1 MIRGGLKAGAPK
13 AAAARRVA
21 PLAKPA
27 GARLHPGASASRGL
41 FPHRQTAV
49 SAQKPSSLARMLER
63 LHTLDHP
70 TLVALAQRLG
80 RERGLFERVFNV
92 LQEGVLVVDADG
104 TIAYANAAARRLLG
118 FKSPDAGGATLWCL
132 APGLRPLL
140 EPALDAAASLT
151 REIELSYPEPR
162 AVRLYLVPFAAGD
175 SIPAANASVAEAGDE
190 ESSAG
195 PAVGAPR
202 RFAVVLTDIT
212 RDKLDTDQRI
222 ESERVASIVLLA
234 AGVAHELGNPLNSL
248 TIHLQVV
255 ERKLRKLR
263 GVDAKDAKALGDS
276 LRVCQEEVA
285 RLDGIITNFLQAIR
299 PRPPD
304 LADTRLADVLAEVLA
319 FQERELADRG
329 VTVEVESPAGLPV
342 VLADKDQVKQVFF
355 NLVKNAAEA
364 MGPGGRL
371 RIEASADEEH
381 VALAF
386 ADNGS
391 GIKPEDLA
399 RLFEPYHTTK
409 PGGHGLGMMVVQ
421 RIMRAHGGHIA
432 VESDPG
438 RGTKVTLQFPLK
450 QRRVKLLGG

>member
-1 MIRGGLKAGAPK
+1 
-13 AAAARRVA
+13 
-21 PLAKPA
+21 
-27 GARLHPGASASRGL
+27 
-41 FPHRQTAV
+41 
-49 SAQKPSSLARMLER
+49 MLER
-63 LHTLDHP
+63 LETLDKA
-70 TLVALAQRLG
+70 TLSSLAHRLG

-104 TIAYANAAARRLLG
+104 GIAYANSAAQRLLG
-118 FKSPDAGGATLWCL
+118 FKTPDAGGATLWRL

-140 EPALDAAASLT
+140 TPALDAATSLT

-162 AVRLYLVPFAAGD
+162 AVRLYLVPFAASSD
-175 SIPAANASVAEAGDE
+175 EAD
-190 ESSAG
+190 AG
-195 PAVGAPR
+195 GEAR

-263 GVDAKDAKALGDS
+263 GIDGKDAQALGDS

-285 RLDGIITNFLQAIR
+285 RLDGIIANFLQAIR

-304 LADTRLADVLAEVLA
+304 LSDTRLAQVLAEVLA

-329 VTVEVESPAGLPV
+329 VSVEVESPADLPV

-371 RIEASADEEH
+371 RITASADEDH
-381 VALAF
+381 VSLAF

-409 PGGHGLGMMVVQ
+409 PSGHGLGMMVVQ
-421 RIMRAHGGHIA
+421 RILRAHGGQIA
-432 VESDPG
+432 VESNPG
-438 RGTKVTLQFPLK
+438 KGTTVTVQFPLK

>member
-1 MIRGGLKAGAPK
+1 
-13 AAAARRVA
+13 
-21 PLAKPA
+21 
-27 GARLHPGASASRGL
+27 
-41 FPHRQTAV
+41 
-49 SAQKPSSLARMLER
+49 MLER
-63 LHTLDHP
+63 LDTLDHS
-70 TLVALAQRLG
+70 TLTALAQRFG
-80 RERGLFERVFNV
+80 RERGLFERVFDV

-104 TIAYANAAARRLLG
+104 AIAFANAAAQRLLG
-118 FKSPDAGGATLWCL
+118 FKGADVGVATLWRL

-140 EPALDAAASLT
+140 EPALDAATSLT
-151 REIELSYPEPR
+151 RELELSYPEPR
-162 AVRLYLVPFAAGD
+162 AVRLYLVPFVPGATL
-175 SIPAANASVAEAGDE
+175 
-190 ESSAG
+190 
-195 PAVGAPR
+195 GAPPSEAR

-222 ESERVASIVLLA
+222 ESERVGSIVLLA

-263 GVDAKDAKALGDS
+263 GVDPKDARALGDS

-285 RLDGIITNFLQAIR
+285 RLDGIIANFLQAIR

-304 LADTRLADVLAEVLA
+304 LADTRLGDVLAEVLA

-329 VTVEVESPAGLPV
+329 VSVEVESPAGLPV

-355 NLVKNAAEA
+355 NLIKNAAEA
-364 MGPGGRL
+364 MQPGGRL
-371 RIEASADEEH
+371 RIEARADEEH
-381 VALAF
+381 VSLAF

-421 RIMRAHGGHIA
+421 RILRAHGGQIM
-432 VESDPG
+432 VESNPG
-438 RGTKVTLQFPLK
+438 QGTTVTLLFPLK
-450 QRRVKLLGG
+450 QRRVRLLGR

>member
-1 MIRGGLKAGAPK
+1 
-13 AAAARRVA
+13 
-21 PLAKPA
+21 
-27 GARLHPGASASRGL
+27 
-41 FPHRQTAV
+41 
-49 SAQKPSSLARMLER
+49 MLER
-63 LHTLDHP
+63 LETLDKA
-70 TLVALAQRLG
+70 TLSSLAHRLG

-104 TIAYANAAARRLLG
+104 GIAYANAAAQRLLG
-118 FKSPDAGGATLWCL
+118 FKTPDAGGATLWRL

-140 EPALDAAASLT
+140 TPALDAATSLT

-162 AVRLYLVPFAAGD
+162 AVRLYLVPFAASSD
-175 SIPAANASVAEAGDE
+175 EAD
-190 ESSAG
+190 AG
-195 PAVGAPR
+195 GEAR

-263 GVDAKDAKALGDS
+263 GIDEKDAQALGDS

-285 RLDGIITNFLQAIR
+285 RLDGIIANFLQAIR
-299 PRPPD
+299 PRAPD
-304 LADTRLADVLAEVLA
+304 LSDTRLAQVLAEVLA

-329 VTVEVESPAGLPV
+329 VSVEVESPADLPV

-371 RIEASADEEH
+371 RITASADEEH
-381 VALAF
+381 VSLAF

-409 PGGHGLGMMVVQ
+409 PSGHGLGMMVVQ
-421 RIMRAHGGHIA
+421 RILRAHGGQIA
-432 VESDPG
+432 VESNPG
-438 RGTKVTLQFPLK
+438 KGTTVTVQFPLK

>member
-1 MIRGGLKAGAPK
+1 
-13 AAAARRVA
+13 
-21 PLAKPA
+21 
-27 GARLHPGASASRGL
+27 
-41 FPHRQTAV
+41 
-49 SAQKPSSLARMLER
+49 MLER
-63 LHTLDHP
+63 LHTLDRP

-92 LQEGVLVVDADG
+92 LQEGLLVLDADG
-104 TIAYANAAARRLLG
+104 AIAYANAAARRLLG
-118 FKSPDAGGATLWCL
+118 FGSADAGATLWRL

-140 EPALDAAASLT
+140 APALESASSLT

-162 AVRLYLVPFAAGD
+162 AVRLYLVPFSAGAGAPESFD
-175 SIPAANASVAEAGDE
+175 ADLADPATPAPGAEA
-190 ESSAG
+190 
-195 PAVGAPR
+195 R

-263 GVDAKDAKALGDS
+263 GVDPKDAKALGDS

-285 RLDGIITNFLQAIR
+285 RLDGIIANFLQAIR

-304 LADTRLADVLAEVLA
+304 LADTRLAEVLAEVLA

-329 VTVEVESPAGLPV
+329 VRVEVRSPADLPV

-355 NLVKNAAEA
+355 NLIKNAAEA
-364 MGPGGRL
+364 MQPGGRL
-371 RIEASADEEH
+371 RIEASSDEEH

-421 RIMRAHGGHIA
+421 RIMRAHGGQIA

-438 RGTKVTLQFPLK
+438 RGTTVTLQFPLK

>member
-1 MIRGGLKAGAPK
+1 V
-13 AAAARRVA
+13 AA
-21 PLAKPA
+21 K
-27 GARLHPGASASRGL
+27 
-41 FPHRQTAV
+41 
-49 SAQKPSSLARMLER
+49 KPSSLARMLER
-63 LHTLDHP
+63 LETLDRS
-70 TLVALAQRLG
+70 TLATLAERLG
-80 RERGLFERVFNV
+80 RERGLFERVFHV

-104 TIAYANAAARRLLG
+104 AIAYANHAAQRLLG
-118 FKSPDAGGATLWCL
+118 FKTPDAGGATLWRL

-140 EPALDAAASLT
+140 TPALDSATSLT

-162 AVRLYLVPFAAGD
+162 AVRLYLVPFDAAG
-175 SIPAANASVAEAGDE
+175 AAEAHG
-190 ESSAG
+190 
-195 PAVGAPR
+195 GAEAR

-263 GVDAKDAKALGDS
+263 GVQAKDAQALGDS

-285 RLDGIITNFLQAIR
+285 RLDGIIANFLQAIR

-304 LADTRLADVLAEVLA
+304 LADTRLGDVLAEVLA

-329 VTVEVESPAGLPV
+329 VRVEVASPAGLPL

-355 NLVKNAAEA
+355 NLIKNAAEA
-364 MGPGGRL
+364 MAPGGTL
-371 RIEASADEEH
+371 RIETRADEEH
-381 VALAF
+381 LSLAF

-421 RIMRAHGGHIA
+421 RILRAHGGQIA
-432 VESDPG
+432 VESRAG
-438 RGTKVTLQFPLK
+438 RGTTVTLQFPLK
-450 QRRVKLLGG
+450 QRRVRLLGG

>member
-1 MIRGGLKAGAPK
+1 MP
-13 AAAARRVA
+13 AA
-21 PLAKPA
+21 KK
-27 GARLHPGASASRGL
+27 S
-41 FPHRQTAV
+41 T
-49 SAQKPSSLARMLER
+49 SSLARLLER
-63 LHTLDHP
+63 LDTLDKP
-70 TLVALAQRLG
+70 ALGALAARLG

-104 TIAYANAAARRLLG
+104 AIAYANTAARRLLG
-118 FKSPDAGGATLWCL
+118 FKSPDAGGVALWRL

-140 EPALDAAASLT
+140 APALDAGTGLS

-162 AVRLYLVPFAAGD
+162 AVRLYLVPFDSAGAD
-175 SIPAANASVAEAGDE
+175 SGAAEA
-190 ESSAG
+190 
-195 PAVGAPR
+195 R

-263 GVDAKDAKALGDS
+263 GVDAKALGDS

-285 RLDGIITNFLQAIR
+285 RLDGIIANFLQAIR

-304 LADTRLADVLAEVLA
+304 LADTRLAEVLAEVLA

-329 VTVEVESPAGLPV
+329 VTVEVESPADLPV

-355 NLVKNAAEA
+355 NLIKNAAEA
-364 MGPGGRL
+364 MSPGGRL
-371 RIEASADEEH
+371 RIEAGADEEH
-381 VALAF
+381 VSLAF

-421 RIMRAHGGHIA
+421 RILRAHGGHIA

>member
-1 MIRGGLKAGAPK
+1 
-13 AAAARRVA
+13 
-21 PLAKPA
+21 
-27 GARLHPGASASRGL
+27 
-41 FPHRQTAV
+41 
-49 SAQKPSSLARMLER
+49 MLER
-63 LHTLDHP
+63 LETLDKA
-70 TLVALAQRLG
+70 TLAALAQRLG

-92 LQEGVLVVDADG
+92 LQEGVLVVDSDG
-104 TIAYANAAARRLLG
+104 AIAYANAAAQRLLG
-118 FKSPDAGGATLWCL
+118 FKSPDAGGVTLWRL
-132 APGLRPLL
+132 APGLHALL
-140 EPALDAAASLT
+140 APALDSATSLT

-162 AVRLYLVPFAAGD
+162 AVRLYLVPFAAAVDGD
-175 SIPAANASVAEAGDE
+175 GTGGRPLAGE
-190 ESSAG
+190 Q
-195 PAVGAPR
+195 R
-202 RFAVVLTDIT
+202 RFAVVLTDVT
-212 RDKLDTDQRI
+212 RDKLDADQRL

-263 GVDAKDAKALGDS
+263 GVDAKDAQALGDS

-285 RLDGIITNFLQAIR
+285 RLDGIISNFLQAIR

-329 VTVEVESPAGLPV
+329 VSVEVESPAGLPV

-364 MGPGGRL
+364 MPPGGRL
-371 RIEASADEEH
+371 RIEARADEEH
-381 VALAF
+381 VSLAF
-386 ADNGS
+386 ADNGG

-409 PGGHGLGMMVVQ
+409 ASGHGLGMMVVQ

-432 VESDPG
+432 VESNPG
-438 RGTKVTLQFPLK
+438 RGTTVTLQFPLK

>member
-1 MIRGGLKAGAPK
+1 
-13 AAAARRVA
+13 
-21 PLAKPA
+21 
-27 GARLHPGASASRGL
+27 
-41 FPHRQTAV
+41 
-49 SAQKPSSLARMLER
+49 MLER
-63 LHTLDHP
+63 LDTLDKA
-70 TLVALAQRLG
+70 TLASLAQRLG

-104 TIAYANAAARRLLG
+104 AIAYSNVSAQRMLG
-118 FKSPDAGGATLWCL
+118 FKSPDAGGVTLWRL
-132 APGLRPLL
+132 APGLRALL
-140 EPALDAAASLT
+140 APALDSATSLT

-162 AVRLYLVPFAAGD
+162 AVRLYLVPFAAEVG
-175 SIPAANASVAEAGDE
+175 GDE
-190 ESSAG
+190 TGEVISG
-195 PAVGAPR
+195 ETR
-202 RFAVVLTDIT
+202 RFAVVLTDVT

-263 GVDAKDAKALGDS
+263 GLEPNDVRGLGES
-276 LRVCQEEVA
+276 LRVCREEVA
-285 RLDGIITNFLQAIR
+285 RLDGIISNFLQAIR

-304 LADTRLADVLAEVLA
+304 LADTRLAEVLAEVLT

-329 VTVEVESPAGLPV
+329 VSVEVESPADLPV

-364 MGPGGRL
+364 MPPGGRL
-371 RIEASADEEH
+371 RIEAGSDEEH
-381 VALAF
+381 VSLAF
-386 ADNGS
+386 VDNGG

-409 PGGHGLGMMVVQ
+409 ASGHGLGMMVVQ

-432 VESDPG
+432 VESNPG
-438 RGTKVTLQFPLK
+438 QGTTVTLQFPLK